1 MNADD
6 LEEHGAETG
15 LVLEYNRG
23 SSPPAKIP
31 PNQIPTG
38 LDRLGQK
45 AAANIKQ
52 ISGVSDSMLGTDG
65 PEVSGV
71 AIQQKQNRGIL
82 MIQVP
87 LDNLTKTR
95 QYLAEKILQLI
106 QQYYTEERLIQITD
120 ETDPFKPSI
129 PVPINAMTPEG
140 AIVNDLTIGE
150 YDVVVDTMPARDT
163 YDEVQFAEAIQL
175 RQAGVPIPDDMIVEY
190 SHLSQ
195 KAQIA
200 DRIRRQQGTA
210 EPTEQQL
217 QLQQFQME
225 AQIRSTQLEIAKLEA
240 EVTNL
245 QSATQLNMA
254 KAQSAEAD
262 PQLKIAELQSKI
274 QTKREEL
281 DLRERLSSMTNEMR
295 KNQSD
300 TSAAARL
307 ATAAM
312 KPTNNRS

>member
-1 MNADD
+1 
-6 LEEHGAETG
+6 
-15 LVLEYNRG
+15 
-23 SSPPAKIP
+23 
-31 PNQIPTG
+31 
-38 LDRLGQK
+38 
-45 AAANIKQ
+45 
-52 ISGVSDSMLGTDG
+52 MLGTDG

-95 QYLAEKILQLI
+95 QFLAEKILQLI

-120 ETDPFKPSI
+120 EADPFKPSI
-129 PVPINAMTPEG
+129 AVPINAMTPEG
-140 AIVNDLTIGE
+140 TIVNDLTLGE

-163 YDEVQFAEAIQL
+163 FDEVQFAEAIQL

-200 DRIRRQQGTA
+200 DRIRRMQGTG
-210 EPTEQQL
+210 EPTEQEI
-217 QLQQFQME
+217 QLQQFQLE
-225 AQIRSTQLEIAKLEA
+225 SQIRSTQLEIAKLEA

-245 QSATQLNMA
+245 QTSAALNVA
-254 KAQSAEAD
+254 KAQATEAD
-262 PQLKIAELQSKI
+262 PQLKIAELQSKL
-274 QTKREEL
+274 QSKREEL
-281 DLRERLSSMTNEMR
+281 SLRERLSAMTNDMR

-300 TSAAARL
+300 TAAAARL